1 MIRVVHVITQ
11 LELGGAQENT
21 LYTCEHLDRARF
33 EVALVYGPGGILD
46 AEAARIP
53 TLERYTVPELI
64 RFVRPG
70 QDAGALL
77 HLARVFRELRRRHR
91 AAGHDPRAFI
101 VHTHSS
107 KAGVLGRLAAKLAG
121 VPVVVHTIHGFGF
134 YEGQAPLKYHSF
146 LGAERAVAPLT
157 HAFVGVSRANLAEAA
172 ARGIIGRGHVVELI
186 RSGFPLAPFRQV
198 RPAARAELRASL
210 GLGAETPVL
219 LSVANL
225 KSQKDP
231 MTLVEAFAQLR
242 RARPDAVLL
251 YAGDGPLRAS
261 VERAIARHGMESH
274 FRLLGWRN
282 DVPELMAAADVV
294 VLASRFEGLPKT
306 SVQALAA
313 SRPFVGTRVDGTPE
327 VIREGR
333 NGFLVEPRDPAALA
347 RAMLRALTERP
358 IDPEDQR
365 RIEDWDADHMV
376 RAQERL
382 YERLVREASRDA
394 RSADGLARGR

>member
-1 MIRVVHVITQ
+1 MIHVAHVITQ

-21 LYTCEHLDRARF
+21 LYTCEHLDRDRF
-33 EVALVYGPGGILD
+33 QVSLIYGPGGILD
-46 AEAARIP
+46 PEAERIP
-53 TLERYTVPELI
+53 ALERIAVPELI

-70 QDAGALL
+70 QDATALL
-77 HLARVFRELRRRHR
+77 QLARTMRDLRRRHQS
-91 AAGHDPRAFI
+91 AGHDPRAFI

-107 KAGVLGRLAAKLAG
+107 KAGVLGRLAARLAG
-121 VPVVVHTIHGFGF
+121 VPKVVHTIHGFGF

-146 LGAERAVAPLT
+146 LAAERAVAPLT
-157 HAFVGVSRANLAEAA
+157 HAFIGVSRANLAEAA
-172 ARGIIGRGHVVELI
+172 ARGLIHRGHVVELI
-186 RSGFPLAPFRQV
+186 RSGFPLAPFREV
-198 RPAARAELRASL
+198 RPSARRELRDRL
-210 GLGAETPVL
+210 GLGPDIPVL

-242 RARPDAVLL
+242 ALRPEAVLL

-261 VERAIARHGMESH
+261 VERAIERHGMGAH
-274 FRLLGWRN
+274 FRLLGWRT

-306 SVQALAA
+306 AVQALAA
-313 SRPFVGTRVDGTPE
+313 RRPFVGTRVDGTPE

-333 NGFLVEPRDPAALA
+333 NGFLVEPRDPTALA
-347 RAMLRALTERP
+347 RAMRRALDERP
-358 IDPEDQR
+358 VDPEDQR
-365 RIEDWDADHMV
+365 RIEAWDADQMV

-382 YERLVREASRDA
+382 YERLLSRQ
-394 RSADGLARGR
+394 